1 VYGLVDCN
9 NFFVSCE
16 RVFDPRLNGKKVVV
30 LSNNDG
36 CVIARSN
43 EAKAAGIPMGCPAF
57 KIKEYTDPRQVIQ
70 LSGRHLLYRDL
81 SNRVMNLMMQEVE
94 NLQQYS
100 VDEAFFVLPHE
111 DVGTS
116 HRVMADL
123 VKKIHQYVGIPVSIG
138 FAPTRTLAKV
148 ANHIAKRDPRITD
161 GVYWLVRPEAIDIIL
176 RRTAIDNV
184 WGIGRRLS
192 AKLKARGIKTAADFV
207 KLPPSLVRSQYSVTL
222 ERTQRELMGHD
233 CQIANPVT
241 IAHKTIMTS
250 RTFGKVVTSRDEVAD
265 AIVSFAERTA
275 RQLRDEGSVA
285 GSVMTYVRGDRF
297 REDLPFYSNSC
308 QLQLA
313 TPSSDTMTIVSMA
326 LTALNNIWR
335 DGYGYRKAGVMALDI
350 HSGEAIQL
358 NVFDTQD
365 HGKLRRLMQSIDGIN
380 NMYGRRSVKLAPGLQ
395 RGEWAANQNHIRPLS
410 QTLLFYTGMT
420 DLDTHSP
427 AQQASDSEP
436 DQMENTKN
444 IEDLYDID
452 PQL

>member
-1 VYGLVDCN
+1 MYGLVDCN

-57 KIKEYTDPRQVIQ
+57 KIKEHTDPRQVIQ
-70 LSGRHLLYRDL
+70 LSARHLLYRDL
-81 SNRVMNLMMQEVE
+81 SNRVMSILSREVE

-111 DVGTS
+111 DVETS
-116 HRVMADL
+116 HHMMAEL
-123 VKKIHQYVGIPVSIG
+123 VTKIRQYVGIPVSIG
-138 FAPTRTLAKV
+138 FAPSRTLAKV
-148 ANHIAKRDPRITD
+148 ANHIAKRDRRITD

-176 RRTAIDNV
+176 RRTAIEDV
-184 WGIGRRLS
+184 WGIGRRLAAS
-192 AKLKARGIKTAADFV
+192 LQAKGIKTAADFV
-207 KLPPSLVRSQYSVTL
+207 KMPPSLVRSQYSVTL

-250 RTFGKVVTSRDEVAD
+250 RTFGKVLTNRDEVAD

-285 GSVMTYVRGDRF
+285 GSIMTYVRGDHF

-308 QLQLA
+308 QLVLD
-313 TPSSDTMTIVSMA
+313 TPTSDTMTIVRQA
-326 LTALNNIWR
+326 LNAFNNIWR
-335 DGYGYRKAGVMALDI
+335 DGFGYRKAGVMALDI
-350 HSGEAIQL
+350 VHGGAIQL
-358 NVFDTQD
+358 NVFDPED
-365 HGKLRRLMQSIDGIN
+365 HGKLRRLMTSIDGIN
-380 NMYGRRSVKLAPGLQ
+380 NLYGKRSVKLAPGLQ
-395 RGEWAANQNHIRPLS
+395 RGEWAPNQNHFQSIS
-410 QTLLFYTGMT
+410 QTLHFYTGMI
-420 DLDTHSP
+420 HP
-427 AQQASDSEP
+427 GPQADDAGTTGEESFGEFGGD
-436 DQMENTKN
+436 
-444 IEDLYDID
+444 
-452 PQL
+452 

>member
-1 VYGLVDCN
+1 MYGLVDCN

-57 KIKEYTDPRQVIQ
+57 KIKEHTDPRQVIQ
-70 LSGRHLLYRDL
+70 LSARHILYRDL
-81 SNRVMNLMMQEVE
+81 SNRVMHLVGQEVE

-100 VDEAFFVLPHE
+100 VDEAFFKLPHE
-111 DVGTS
+111 DVETS
-116 HRVMADL
+116 HRVMAEL
-123 VKKIHQYVGIPVSIG
+123 VKKVKQYVGIPVSIG
-138 FAPTRTLAKV
+138 FAPSRTLAKV
-148 ANHIAKRDPRITD
+148 ANHIAKKDHRITD

-176 RRTAIDNV
+176 KRTPIEDV

-192 AKLKARGIKTAADFV
+192 ASLQARGITTAADFV
-207 KLPPSLVRSQYSVTL
+207 KMPSSLVRSLYSVTV

-233 CQIANPVT
+233 CQIANPVD

-250 RTFGKVVTSRDEVAD
+250 RTFGKVLTNRDEIAD

-285 GSVMTYVRGDRF
+285 GSIMTYVRGDYF

-308 QLQLA
+308 QLTLD
-313 TPSSDTMTIVSMA
+313 TPTNDTMTIVRQ
-326 LTALNNIWR
+326 ALNAFNLIWR
-335 DGYGYRKAGVMALDI
+335 DGFGYRKAGVMALDI
-350 HSGEAIQL
+350 QHGVGIQL
-358 NVFDTQD
+358 NVFDTED
-365 HGKLRRLMQSIDGIN
+365 HGKLRRLMTSIDGIN

-395 RGEWAANQNHIRPLS
+395 RGEWAPNQNHFQELS
-410 QTLLFYTGMT
+410 KTLHFYTGMIDPHVYPEAPDNSIT
-420 DLDTHSP
+420 DLDTTEEYP
-427 AQQASDSEP
+427 
-436 DQMENTKN
+436 ENF
-444 IEDLYDID
+444 
-452 PQL
+452 

>member
-1 VYGLVDCN
+1 MYGLVDCN

-57 KIKEYTDPRQVIQ
+57 KIKEHTDPRQVIQ
-70 LSGRHLLYRDL
+70 LSARHLLYRDL
-81 SNRVMNLMMQEVE
+81 SNRVMSILSREVE

-111 DVGTS
+111 DVETS
-116 HRVMADL
+116 HHMMAEL
-123 VKKIHQYVGIPVSIG
+123 VTKIRQYVGIPVSIG
-138 FAPTRTLAKV
+138 FAPSRTLAKV
-148 ANHIAKRDPRITD
+148 ANHIAKRDRRITD

-176 RRTAIDNV
+176 RRTAIEDV
-184 WGIGRRLS
+184 WGIGRRLAAS
-192 AKLKARGIKTAADFV
+192 LQAKGIKTAADFV
-207 KLPPSLVRSQYSVTL
+207 KMPPSLVRSQYSVTL

-250 RTFGKVVTSRDEVAD
+250 RTFGKVLTNRDEIAD

-285 GSVMTYVRGDRF
+285 GSIMTYVRGDHF

-308 QLQLA
+308 QLVLD
-313 TPSSDTMTIVSMA
+313 TPTSDTMTIVRQ
-326 LTALNNIWR
+326 ALNAFSNIWR
-335 DGYGYRKAGVMALDI
+335 DGFGYRKAGVMALDI
-350 HSGEAIQL
+350 VHGGAIQL
-358 NVFDTQD
+358 NVFDPED
-365 HGKLRRLMQSIDGIN
+365 HGKLRRLMTSIDGIN
-380 NMYGRRSVKLAPGLQ
+380 NLYGKRSVKLAPGLQ
-395 RGEWAANQNHIRPLS
+395 RGEWAPNQNHFQSIS
-410 QTLLFYTGMT
+410 QTLHFYTGMI
-420 DLDTHSP
+420 HP
-427 AQQASDSEP
+427 GPQADDAGTTGEESFGEFGGD
-436 DQMENTKN
+436 
-444 IEDLYDID
+444 
-452 PQL
+452 